1 MAEMTERQ
9 IDTLRRQLRRA
20 IEIGDY
26 LGAMWL
32 RERYYR
38 AIRGR

>member
-1 MAEMTERQ
+1 MTARQ
-9 IDTLRRQLRRA
+9 VDTLRRQLARA

-32 RERYYR
+32 RQRLYR
-38 AIRGR
+38 ALRESQF